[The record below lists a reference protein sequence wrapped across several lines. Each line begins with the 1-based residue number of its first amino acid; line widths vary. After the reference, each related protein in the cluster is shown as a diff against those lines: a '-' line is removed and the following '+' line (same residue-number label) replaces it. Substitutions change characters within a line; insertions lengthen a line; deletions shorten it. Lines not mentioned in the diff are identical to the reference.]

1 MSTASPSPSPV
12 GGSLLDGL
20 APERA
25 GAAPEPSPRRR
36 QLPRWLA
43 RLASAWR
50 APWLRFGSS
59 AAILLAI
66 LVGLYLW
73 LRPVPQPD
81 FEDDPID
88 DLLNYTLLTDEFN
101 NLPVDERLELLRELI
116 DRLKTMS
123 GDDSAMMAAFAASI
137 DTDKLRKQIEEN
149 ASRLALD
156 VWDKFALD
164 YQQVPPDARGAY
176 LDDVFLDMSRLME
189 TVAGVQSDKTD
200 EQRLKEA
207 RDQARR
213 DQDRLES
220 GRGPTAGQLAR
231 MADFM
236 RNRVGSR
243 AAPQQQ
249 ARGMQLMRD
258 MTRHLRG
265 QDPATG
271 R

>member
-1 MSTASPSPSPV
+1 MTTAPSNTAPMH
-12 GGSLLDGL
+12 GSLLEGIESPASL
-20 APERA
+20 QGPAP
-25 GAAPEPSPRRR
+25 GAVPPVPKRPS
-36 QLPRWLA
+36 
-43 RLASAWR
+43 RLAFLWTNPRVRYGISGAVC
-50 APWLRFGSS
+50 
-59 AAILLAI
+59 
-66 LVGLYLW
+66 LVACVALFLW

-81 FEDDPID
+81 FAEDPID

-101 NLPVDERLELLRELI
+101 NLPVDQRLELLRELI

-164 YQQVPPDARGAY
+164 YQKVPADARGPY
-176 LDDVFLDMSRLME
+176 LDQVFVDMTKLME

-200 EQRLKEA
+200 AQRIEEA
-207 RDQARR
+207 RKQAKR
-213 DQDRLES
+213 DQDMLES
-220 GRGPTAGQLAR
+220 GKGPTAGQLAR

-243 AAPQQQ
+243 SAPQQQ
-249 ARGMQLMRD
+249 VRGMQLMRD

-271 R
+271 KP

>member
-1 MSTASPSPSPV
+1 MMTSAQSNASPHP
-12 GGSLLDGL
+12 GSLLEGIEQPAAAESPI
-20 APERA
+20 APARSGPRLPGWMARA
-25 GAAPEPSPRRR
+25 WGNRP
-36 QLPRWLA
+36 A
-43 RLASAWR
+43 RYIA
-50 APWLRFGSS
+50 GSVL
-59 AAILLAI
+59 LLALGI
-66 LVGLYLW
+66 GMYLW

-81 FEDDPID
+81 FADDPID

-101 NLPVDERLELLRELI
+101 SLPLDQRLELLRELI

-164 YQQVPPDARGAY
+164 YQRVPSDSRGAY
-176 LDDVFLDMSRLME
+176 LDQVVLDMTKLME
-189 TVAGVQSDKTD
+189 TVGGIQSDKTD

-207 RDQARR
+207 RAQSKR
-213 DQDRLES
+213 DVEMLDS
-220 GRGPTAGQLAR
+220 GKGPTAGQLAR
-231 MADFM
+231 MGDFM
-236 RNRVGSR
+236 RNRVGSNSS
-243 AAPQQQ
+243 PQQQ

-271 R
+271 KP